1 VANTQIKI
9 TADTRQAER
18 AVANLESALSSI
30 SSVSRAAGIALGGI
44 TVASLGVAAAFKSL
58 VDRTGD
64 LADIGKALGVSA
76 QQLKVLQQSAQLAGI
91 GAGELQQA
99 MFRLQGTLGDAVV
112 KGTGPANAA
121 IERLGLNLN
130 EVARAPAD
138 KQINLITDAL
148 RKVEDPAERSALAI
162 DLLGKQG
169 PRMLEVAMNAAR
181 LAEQADKLGIAL
193 SDLEVANL
201 ERAGD
206 AIDELA
212 FIAGDTLDK
221 ALAGLAP
228 YVVVLLERLKDA
240 VVEAGGFDAIIRD
253 RVVPAIK
260 VAAQASAFFA
270 AVWISGAIVA
280 KMMAII
286 ATIIKIYNAI
296 KVMTSAM
303 ALFNAVVGAN
313 PLLKIAGALVTLTA
327 GVAAFR
333 GVGSMFDDLDIAAQA
348 LNKTTQDGLNKQ
360 AEGTGKVTAAVNQQN
375 EAQKKVSDSLKASVF
390 ALEQSVNF
398 ERDKVTLGEAAANS
412 AKMIA
417 DEERKL
423 AEQKL
428 KMDPLD
434 KQRITNA
441 YAALEAIKQQASL
454 TKVIEG
460 LDTERLGLATA
471 DKNQREITLA
481 IRKQELEFGR
491 SLNAVERESLTTA
504 IQKTQQAREQ
514 AGIAEAIYNATRKQT
529 ELEKVNRGLSLQPR
543 LNPQGAAATD
553 YSKDMEGLQAMLD
566 NKLISEQQY
575 FAQREALTQQH
586 NQKLRDFELTRIN
599 ESLMA
604 ERNAMATT
612 LSDKDRAIIQSVGAE
627 ERQKAIV
634 ADRINFEKKS
644 DSEKTAFAIENAQ
657 SIFAA
662 LGAQNKKA
670 FQASKALAVATAIM
684 NTYQGATKAMATY
697 PFPFNLIAA
706 AASIAAGMAQV
717 SAIRSQQY
725 QGRQLGGPVM
735 GGQSYMVGEN
745 GPELFTPNNTGSITR
760 NGDLGGG
767 GPVSVEFTIVANDTQ
782 GFDALLAS
790 RRGVI
795 TQIIS
800 DAMLERGQR
809 SAM

>member
-1 VANTQIKI
+1 MATQIKI
-9 TADTRQAER
+9 TADTKQAER
-18 AVANLESALSSI
+18 AIANLESALAGI
-30 SSVSRAAGIALGGI
+30 NGVANAAGAALAGI
-44 TVASLGVAAAFKSL
+44 TVAAAGVGVAFKSL

-64 LADIGKALGVSA
+64 LADLGKALGISA
-76 QQLKVLQQSAQLAGI
+76 QQLGALQKSAQLAGI
-91 GAGELQQA
+91 GAGELNQA
-99 MFRLQGTLGDAVV
+99 LFRLQGNLGDALV

-130 EVARAPAD
+130 AVARSPAD
-138 KQINLITDAL
+138 QQITLITEAL
-148 RKVEDPAERSALAI
+148 RKVQDPAERSALAI
-162 DLLGKQG
+162 DLLGKAG
-169 PRMLEVAMNAAR
+169 PRMLEVAENAAR
-181 LAEQADKLGIAL
+181 LAEQAEKLGIAL
-193 SDLEVANL
+193 SDVDVRNL
-201 ERAGD
+201 ELAGD

-212 FIAGDTLDK
+212 FIAGDALDK
-221 ALAGLAP
+221 ALAELAP
-228 YVVVLLERLKDA
+228 YVIALLNALKDSI
-240 VVEAGGFDAIIRD
+240 VEAGGLGAIVTGKLI
-253 RVVPAIK
+253 PAFK
-260 VAAQASAFFA
+260 LAAQAAGVLATFFVVGKITAGVIATTAAMLKMYQAIKLAGSAA
-270 AVWISGAIVA
+270 AV
-280 KMMAII
+280 
-286 ATIIKIYNAI
+286 
-296 KVMTSAM
+296 
-303 ALFNAVVGAN
+303 LNAVLGKN
-313 PLLKIAGALVTLTA
+313 PLLKIAGAITSLV
-327 GVAAFR
+327 GAAVVVNEI
-333 GVGSMFDDLDIAAQA
+333 GDAFDSLDAQA
-348 LNKTTQDGLNKQ
+348 KLISESTKANLAEEKALRTENTAEVNRLNETQIKANKSLN
-360 AEGTGKVTAAVNQQN
+360 
-375 EAQKKVSDSLKASVF
+375 DSIF

-398 ERDKVTLGEAAANS
+398 EREKVALGEAVANS
-412 AKMIA
+412 TKMIA
-417 DEERKL
+417 AEET
-423 AEQKL
+423 KL
-428 KMDPLD
+428 KEVKLTMSAAD
-434 KQRITNA
+434 KQRITDA
-441 YAALEAIKQQASL
+441 YSALEAIKQQASL

-543 LNPQGAAATD
+543 LDPQGAATTD
-553 YSKDMEGLQAMLD
+553 YSKDMEGLQTLLD
-566 NKLISEQQY
+566 RKIISEQQY
-575 FAQREALTQQH
+575 FAQREMLTKQH
-586 NQKLRDFELTRIN
+586 NDKLLGFETERIN
-599 ESLMA
+599 QSLMS

-644 DSEKTAFAIENAQ
+644 DLEKTQFAIDNAQ
-657 SIFAA
+657 SVFAA

-670 FQASKALAVATAIM
+670 FEASKALAIASAIM
-684 NTYQGATKAMATY
+684 NTYQGATKALATY

-735 GGQSYMVGEN
+735 GGQTYMVGEN